1 MGSSSVPP
9 RTSTCS
15 HRSREDRERSPTQ
28 RDALLEAGYDV
39 DVTRRPE
46 AQQGEFARLEV
57 TRGDDTMHVDL
68 ARDWRRWP
76 PVQLDVGPVL
86 HIEDAVGS
94 KTAALVARRA
104 PRDFIDVALPWTAT
118 AGRISCG
125 SRSLGTRGYGSSTSR
140 TPPGAST
147 DDRGLRGVRVHPG
160 RPRRP
165 PEPVRGMASATK
177 RTIRKAKP
185 STLQLPPRN
194 VRCEPG
200 KDLSQ
205 AKCRAPRVPLPAEK
219 CGE

>member
-1 MGSSSVPP
+1 MALDPFQADVARIALAAAEHGFALAGGNALVAHGIVERP
-9 RTSTCS
+9 T
-15 HRSREDRERSPTQ
+15 EDVDLFTPEPGGPGAVTDAV

-147 DDRGLRGVRVHPG
+147 
-160 RPRRP
+160 
-165 PEPVRGMASATK
+165 S
-177 RTIRKAKP
+177 
-185 STLQLPPRN
+185 
-194 VRCEPG
+194 
-200 KDLSQ
+200 
-205 AKCRAPRVPLPAEK
+205 
-219 CGE
+219 